1 MQRRQTRALAVLR
14 ALLAMA
20 YAARWTCVGGEPE
33 GDETVLLRVVRPTP
47 EQAQHLVTGV
57 PVSVHVDAH
66 GDLRLWG
73 YYHFV
78 ALLDGTQVSYARTR
92 ADLDDGEPRR
102 GCRALLT
109 LKPLQPGTHE
119 IVVALQH
126 SDGIHSNG
134 GSLDSA
140 LSFAAIHVTVE
151 DSPLPASHSQGRN
164 GEGGEKREQKLAE
177 DGSEEAAQ
185 FVPRDELEAKAWSAA
200 GYYVNRKKNLSNVH
214 TAGVLVLVVANYGYR
229 QMLANWMC
237 HADRVGIKYLV
248 GVVDTLLQE
257 WLAQHFAHV
266 PSHLIFNSSLG
277 LDLQH
282 DTSYMALDMMRL
294 VWTCHELVLQ
304 LLERGLSVLYMD
316 VDVVLLRHNFAK
328 VSALV
333 FLLRLVPTTLTFE
346 NFY

>member
-1 MQRRQTRALAVLR
+1 MLR

-20 YAARWTCVGGEPE
+20 YAARWTCAAGEPE
-33 GDETVLLRVVRPTP
+33 DDEPVLLRVVRPTP
-47 EQAQHLVTGV
+47 EQAQHLVTGL
-57 PVSVHVDAH
+57 PVSVSVDAH
-66 GDLRLWG
+66 GALRPWG

-78 ALLDGTQVSYARTR
+78 AFLDGTQVSYARTR
-92 ADLDDGEPRR
+92 ADLDDSEPRR

-126 SDGIHSNG
+126 SDGMHSNAG
-134 GSLDSA
+134 GLESA

-151 DSPLPASHSQGRN
+151 NSPLPASHAQGRTR
-164 GEGGEKREQKLAE
+164 EGGDAAAFVAADSEQ
-177 DGSEEAAQ
+177 AAQ
-185 FVPRDELEAKAWSAA
+185 FVPRDQLEAKAWSAA
-200 GYYVNRKKNLSNVH
+200 GYYVKKKQNVSDVH
-214 TAGVLVLVVANYGYR
+214 TAGVVVLVVANYGFR
-229 QMLANWMC
+229 KMLANWMC
-237 HADRVGIKYLV
+237 HADRIGIKYLV
-248 GVVDTLLQE
+248 GVVDKQLQE